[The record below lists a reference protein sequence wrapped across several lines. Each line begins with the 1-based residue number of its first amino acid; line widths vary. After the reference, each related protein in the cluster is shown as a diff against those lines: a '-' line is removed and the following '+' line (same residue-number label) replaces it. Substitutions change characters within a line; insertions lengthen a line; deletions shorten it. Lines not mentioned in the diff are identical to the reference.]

1 MLPPPALARRP
12 VPLALSPSP
21 CPLALQLA
29 FIEFLYL
36 PISPYISLQL
46 DFIEFLQ
53 LASNGFSSTPVR
65 RPKAA
70 ADGGA
75 GGAGPREAVDAATAK
90 ERAAMAPEE
99 RMLHEWADEFAQV
112 TLTRTPSTSPSPH
125 RNLTPDPDPDLTLT
139 LTLAPTP
146 TTTPAP
152 TLTLALALAQ
162 DGLGL
167 EEVRRAAALFKKFD
181 HERRGAVSPR
191 SFYGV
196 MQVRVRVRV
205 RVSIHMHMLHMHMAC
220 TMMRMHTACAPY

>member
-1 MLPPPALARRP
+1 M
-12 VPLALSPSP
+12 
-21 CPLALQLA
+21 
-29 FIEFLYL
+29 
-36 PISPYISLQL
+36 SPYISLQL

-90 ERAAMAPEE
+90 ERATMAPEE

-125 RNLTPDPDPDLTLT
+125 RNLNPDPDPDLTLT

-146 TTTPAP
+146 TPTPAP
-152 TLTLALALAQ
+152 TLTLALTPALTLAQ

-181 HERRGAVSPR
+181 RERRGAVSPR

-196 MQVRVRVRV
+196 MQVRVRVRLRV
-205 RVSIHMHMLHMHMAC
+205 RIHMHMLHTHMAC
-220 TMMRMHTACAPY
+220 TMARMHTTCTPY